1 MRDIYDAAERQSA
14 ALAMSLENLARRRG
28 WGVRTLSGML
38 MDVPEG
44 SGRILMIYGASV
56 LLPGGRAASFIPAPR
71 PRPDN
76 ASWMIDVRRSDGA
89 SRPEWNTGFTIKRL
103 GSSFGILFGTRPLDE
118 PTLDTLLDA
127 IGDR

>member
-14 ALAMSLENLARRRG
+14 ALAMSLETVARRRG

-38 MDVPEG
+38 MDAPPG
-44 SGRILMIYGASV
+44 SGRLLMIYGASV

-76 ASWMIDVRRSDGA
+76 ESWMIDVRRSDGA
-89 SRPEWNTGFTIKRL
+89 SRPDWNLGFTIKRL
-103 GSSFGILFGTRPLDE
+103 QNSYGILFGARPLDE
-118 PTLDTLLDA
+118 VLLDRILDA
-127 IGDR
+127 IGSR

>member
-1 MRDIYDAAERQSA
+1 VRDIYDATERQSA

-38 MDVPEG
+38 MDVPAG
-44 SGRILMIYGASV
+44 SGRMLMIYGASV

-71 PRPDN
+71 PRPDHD
-76 ASWMIDVRRSDGA
+76 SWVIDVRRSDGA

-103 GSSFGILFGTRPLDE
+103 NGHYQILYGQRPLDE
-118 PTLDTLLDA
+118 AILDQILEA
-127 IGDR
+127 IGQA

>member
-38 MDVPEG
+38 MDLPPG

-76 ASWMIDVRRSDGA
+76 DSWVIDVRRSDGV
-89 SRPEWNTGFTIKRL
+89 SRPEWNTGFMIKRQNAGYTL
-103 GSSFGILFGTRPLDE
+103 LFGTRPLDE
-118 PTLDTLLDA
+118 ITLDEILDA
-127 IGDR
+127 IGGD

>member
-14 ALAMSLENLARRRG
+14 ALAMSLERVARRRG

-38 MDVPEG
+38 IDTPPGTSRM
-44 SGRILMIYGASV
+44 LMIYGASV

-76 ASWMIDVRRSDGA
+76 ESWMIDVKRSDGA
-89 SRPEWNTGFTIKRL
+89 SRPEWNPGFTIKRL
-103 GSSFGILFGTRPLDE
+103 HNTYAVLFGTRPLDE
-118 PTLDTLLDA
+118 VLLDQILDA
-127 IGDR
+127 IGQL